1 MESKAGAPMSA
12 GVDRKTI
19 LLKACYNMLKKQR
32 DAGSVISPFE
42 MTVFYDE
49 AACDG
54 YCLMEDI
61 ELELEIE
68 P

>member
-1 MESKAGAPMSA
+1 M
-12 GVDRKTI
+12 I
-19 LLKACYNMLKKQR
+19 LLKACYDMLRKQK
-32 DAGSVISPFE
+32 DAGYIVSPFE

-61 ELELEIE
+61 ELELGIE
-68 P
+68 EE